1 MPSDRLLVW
10 NVKDGWEP
18 LCSFLNHPIPT
29 TPIPHDNKTG
39 DQRFMENYIYKSQMW
54 AEARTIMMR
63 NLAAAIIA
71 VAILIIYLQ
80 QISR

>member
-1 MPSDRLLVW
+1 
-10 NVKDGWEP
+10 
-18 LCSFLNHPIPT
+18 
-29 TPIPHDNKTG
+29 
-39 DQRFMENYIYKSQMW
+39 MENYIYKSQMW